1 MTPALYYS
9 AKVIYED
16 FAIDYYFIDSNVWD
30 VWQPAAEAHH
40 NICSE
45 AHNPPAPQDNCGT
58 TGPVSAEDC
67 SQWFHNMW
75 NAEKSWLQSSL
86 PKSQAEWQIVITHF
100 PPEGTWGG
108 PEWASLSAQ
117 LGIDMILTGHRHRQE
132 MHQTSALAPTLYV
145 VSGGGG
151 GITSEN
157 LPTADGQDDEY
168 GFVDLTLSREEIM
181 LEMISHGGQ
190 IRSTTCALPRDPGSN
205 VGRPI
210 TGASLCAGKP
220 SGVQPLP
227 GQGSSWTGGQTP
239 WGQMGGQ
246 TPAYGGQTPTYGAQ
260 DPYYGQTPYGQTQ
273 ALNPIQQIVA
283 NLQAALG
290 NFR

>member
-1 MTPALYYS
+1 LYYS
-9 AKVIYED
+9 AKVIYAD
-16 FAIDYYFIDSNVWD
+16 FSVDYYFIDTNVWD

-40 NICSE
+40 NICSQ
-45 AHNPPAPQDNCGT
+45 AHNPPAPQDNCGM

-67 SQWFHNMW
+67 AQWFHNMW
-75 NAEKSWLQSSL
+75 TAEKAWLQSSV
-86 PKSQAEWQIVITHF
+86 PKSQAEWQIVVTHF

-108 PEWASLSAQ
+108 PEWASLASQ
-117 LGIDMILTGHRHRQE
+117 LGLDMLLVGHRHRQE
-132 MHQTSALAPTLYV
+132 MHQSSSLSPTLYV

-190 IRSTTCALPRDPGSN
+190 IRSTTCATPRDPGATA
-205 VGRPI
+205 GRPI
-210 TGASLCAGKP
+210 SGASLCAGKP
-220 SGVQPLP
+220 SGPQPLQGGAFGY
-227 GQGSSWTGGQTP
+227 GQSPQTQSQPYGQP
-239 WGQMGGQ
+239 APA
-246 TPAYGGQTPTYGAQ
+246 PAYGQYP
-260 DPYYGQTPYGQTQ
+260 YGQTPSYGQAQ
-273 ALNPIQQIVA
+273 
-283 NLQAALG
+283 QAALTPMQSIAGRFQAVLG